1 MATKVSSYLTKL
13 GFRQLEHV
21 ADAANYNNETGGEY
35 IVIRENTR
43 IYLYDAT
50 SNAPIDSI
58 NVLPTSDGGTSR
70 WMAIG
75 GGAMTQYKISYTFE
89 SYSNEIPLGMTVL
102 SKANIFYVNIEN
114 TQILSTEFNLNDAKD
129 TIVLSKPFEAGVRTE
144 VVIFVGDYQPESRD
158 YELLT
163 NKPMV
168 NGITLVGNRSL
179 GELGIQPT
187 GDYATNTRVNTVENT
202 LENKKANKATT
213 LAGYNIGDAYT
224 KTEVEQLINKKE
236 HLPDQTGNQGK
247 FLSTDGTNAAWVDVQ
262 DGTTTVKGVVKLATD
277 TEIEEGT
284 SETAVVVAKQ
294 LKATN
299 STVTGINARVSKN
312 ETDIANL
319 GNTKADKT
327 TTLAGYGITDAYTR
341 NEVDNISTGL
351 TTEIDKKANSDDVYT
366 KSEIDTTVAD
376 LNQKIT
382 DKDSLP
388 EQAGNTDKFLT
399 TNGTEASWATIDKT
413 TVGLNNVDNTSDLD
427 KPISTAVQG
436 ALDGKQSSLTSVQL
450 SAVNSGIDSTKVSTY
465 DGYATTIASKADASD
480 VTALQT
486 TVEQHT
492 TQIADKANS
501 ADVYTK
507 TEVDA
512 KLETVTIDE
521 SNLVHKTE
529 NEEIA
534 GVKTF
539 KDSIA
544 FVGGDWDQGT
554 INNVLQ
560 YNAPNG
566 VSFVNTLVSNLGGEF
581 DTDGD
586 GTNEKIAAGFMY
598 QGLSNYTSPQELMNT
613 LRPRINVTPI
623 TGHMVFEGE
632 GSAYM
637 CGASAKDSITSKFV
651 GLDETS
657 GAKITYVS
665 TGLIEA
671 SANSKFAD
679 GSVDSNAHLHIDAQ
693 FNQIDMSITNNLN
706 SKTTGINLK
715 DGVMTFTADSFVGL
729 PEISSSDVTTALGY
743 TPYNSTNPNGYQTA
757 SDVASAIASIPQF
770 EIKIVDVLPATGQ
783 KMVLYLLPKTSVSGD
798 NIYDEYIWLE
808 STSSFE
814 LVGSTTVDL
823 SDYYTKTE
831 TDQKLD
837 TKQDTLT
844 AGNGIKIENNTITNT
859 YEVPENVVTSD
870 NYVNSRLWKGTLAEY
885 DALTTYD
892 DAVTYFITDD
902 NAQTQNTT
910 LANKINALEARIAA
924 LEAQLNS

>member
-21 ADAANYNNETGGEY
+21 ADAANYNKETGGEY

-58 NVLPTSDGGTSR
+58 SILPTSDGGASR
-70 WMAIG
+70 WIAVG

-179 GELGIQPT
+179 GELGIQPA

-202 LENKKANKATT
+202 LENKKADKATT
-213 LAGYNIGDAYT
+213 LSGYNIGDAYT
-224 KTEVEQLINKKE
+224 KTEV
-236 HLPDQTGNQGK
+236 
-247 FLSTDGTNAAWVDVQ
+247 
-262 DGTTTVKGVVKLATD
+262 
-277 TEIEEGT
+277 
-284 SETAVVVAKQ
+284 
-294 LKATN
+294 
-299 STVTGINARVSKN
+299 
-312 ETDIANL
+312 
-319 GNTKADKT
+319 
-327 TTLAGYGITDAYTR
+327 
-341 NEVDNISTGL
+341 DNIKTNL
-351 TTEIDKKANSDDVYT
+351 TTEINKKANSDSVYT

-388 EQAGNTDKFLT
+388 EQAGNADKFLT

-436 ALDGKQSSLTSVQL
+436 ALDSKADKATTLSGYGITDAYTKEEIENTYAKSVD
-450 SAVNSGIDSTKVSTY
+450 IPTKVSQLEN
-465 DGYATTIASKADASD
+465 DSGYLTEHQDISGKADTSYVNEELAKKQDVISDLDVIRQGASKGA
-480 VTALQT
+480 TALQT
-486 TVEQHT
+486 ETDPIYT
-492 TQIADKANS
+492 ADKPNIALKSEIPTNVS
-501 ADVYTK
+501 SLTN
-507 TEVDA
+507 DA
-512 KLETVTIDE
+512 
-521 SNLVHKTE
+521 
-529 NEEIA
+529 
-534 GVKTF
+534 
-539 KDSIA
+539 
-544 FVGGDWDQGT
+544 
-554 INNVLQ
+554 
-560 YNAPNG
+560 
-566 VSFVNTLVSNLGGEF
+566 
-581 DTDGD
+581 
-586 GTNEKIAAGFMY
+586 
-598 QGLSNYTSPQELMNT
+598 
-613 LRPRINVTPI
+613 
-623 TGHMVFEGE
+623 
-632 GSAYM
+632 
-637 CGASAKDSITSKFV
+637 
-651 GLDETS
+651 
-657 GAKITYVS
+657 
-665 TGLIEA
+665 
-671 SANSKFAD
+671 
-679 GSVDSNAHLHIDAQ
+679 
-693 FNQIDMSITNNLN
+693 
-706 SKTTGINLK
+706 
-715 DGVMTFTADSFVGL
+715 
-729 PEISSSDVTTALGY
+729 
-743 TPYNSTNPNGYQTA
+743 GYQTA

-770 EIKIVDVLPATGQ
+770 EIKIVDALPATGQ

-814 LVGSTTVDL
+814 LIGSTTVDL

-885 DALTTYD
+885 NALTTYD

-910 LANKINALEARIAA
+910 LANKINTLEARIAA

>member
-13 GFRQLEHV
+13 GFKQLEHV

-58 NVLPTSDGGTSR
+58 SILPTSDGGASR
-70 WMAIG
+70 WIAVG

-89 SYSNEIPLGMTVL
+89 SYSNEIPLGMTIL

-179 GELGIQPT
+179 GELGIQPA

-202 LENKKANKATT
+202 LENKKADKATT

-224 KTEVEQLINKKE
+224 KTEVDSIK
-236 HLPDQTGNQGK
+236 
-247 FLSTDGTNAAWVDVQ
+247 TD
-262 DGTTTVKGVVKLATD
+262 
-277 TEIEEGT
+277 
-284 SETAVVVAKQ
+284 
-294 LKATN
+294 
-299 STVTGINARVSKN
+299 
-312 ETDIANL
+312 
-319 GNTKADKT
+319 
-327 TTLAGYGITDAYTR
+327 
-341 NEVDNISTGL
+341 L
-351 TTEIDKKANSDDVYT
+351 TTEINKKANSDNVYT

-436 ALDGKQSSLTSVQL
+436 VLDGKADKATTLSGYGITDAYTKEEIENTYAKSVD
-450 SAVNSGIDSTKVSTY
+450 IPTKVSQLEN
-465 DGYATTIASKADASD
+465 DSGYLTEHQDISGKADTSYVNEELAKKQDVISDLETIREGASKGA
-480 VTALQT
+480 TALQT
-486 TVEQHT
+486 ETDPIYT
-492 TQIADKANS
+492 ADKPNIALKSEIPTNVS
-501 ADVYTK
+501 SLTN
-507 TEVDA
+507 DA
-512 KLETVTIDE
+512 
-521 SNLVHKTE
+521 
-529 NEEIA
+529 
-534 GVKTF
+534 
-539 KDSIA
+539 
-544 FVGGDWDQGT
+544 
-554 INNVLQ
+554 
-560 YNAPNG
+560 
-566 VSFVNTLVSNLGGEF
+566 
-581 DTDGD
+581 
-586 GTNEKIAAGFMY
+586 
-598 QGLSNYTSPQELMNT
+598 
-613 LRPRINVTPI
+613 
-623 TGHMVFEGE
+623 
-632 GSAYM
+632 
-637 CGASAKDSITSKFV
+637 
-651 GLDETS
+651 
-657 GAKITYVS
+657 
-665 TGLIEA
+665 
-671 SANSKFAD
+671 
-679 GSVDSNAHLHIDAQ
+679 
-693 FNQIDMSITNNLN
+693 
-706 SKTTGINLK
+706 
-715 DGVMTFTADSFVGL
+715 
-729 PEISSSDVTTALGY
+729 
-743 TPYNSTNPNGYQTA
+743 GYQTA

-770 EIKIVDVLPATGQ
+770 EMKIVDVLPATGQ
-783 KMVLYLLPKTSVSGD
+783 KMVLYLLPKISVSGD

-831 TDQKLD
+831 TNEKLA

-870 NYVNSRLWKGTLAEY
+870 NYVNSKLWKGTLAEY
-885 DALTTYD
+885 NALTTYD

>member
-179 GELGIQPT
+179 GELGIQPA
-187 GDYATNTRVNTVENT
+187 GDYATNTKVNTVEST
-202 LENKKANKATT
+202 LENKKADKATT

-224 KTEVEQLINKKE
+224 KTEVDSIK
-236 HLPDQTGNQGK
+236 
-247 FLSTDGTNAAWVDVQ
+247 TN
-262 DGTTTVKGVVKLATD
+262 
-277 TEIEEGT
+277 
-284 SETAVVVAKQ
+284 
-294 LKATN
+294 
-299 STVTGINARVSKN
+299 
-312 ETDIANL
+312 
-319 GNTKADKT
+319 
-327 TTLAGYGITDAYTR
+327 
-341 NEVDNISTGL
+341 L
-351 TTEIDKKANSDDVYT
+351 TTEINKKANSDNVYT

-399 TNGTEASWATIDKT
+399 TNGTEASWAMIDKT
-413 TVGLNNVDNTSDLD
+413 TVGLNNVDNTSDLN
-427 KPISTAVQG
+427 KPISTAVQE
-436 ALDGKQSSLTSVQL
+436 ALD
-450 SAVNSGIDSTKVSTY
+450 
-465 DGYATTIASKADASD
+465 SKADKATTLAGYGITDVYTKKEIENTYAKSVDIPTKLFQLENDSGYLTEHQDISGKADTSYVNEELAKKQDVISDLDVIRRGASKGA
-480 VTALQT
+480 TALQT
-486 TVEQHT
+486 ETDPIYT
-492 TQIADKANS
+492 ADKPNIALKSEIPTNVS
-501 ADVYTK
+501 SLTN
-507 TEVDA
+507 DA
-512 KLETVTIDE
+512 
-521 SNLVHKTE
+521 
-529 NEEIA
+529 
-534 GVKTF
+534 
-539 KDSIA
+539 
-544 FVGGDWDQGT
+544 
-554 INNVLQ
+554 
-560 YNAPNG
+560 
-566 VSFVNTLVSNLGGEF
+566 
-581 DTDGD
+581 
-586 GTNEKIAAGFMY
+586 
-598 QGLSNYTSPQELMNT
+598 
-613 LRPRINVTPI
+613 
-623 TGHMVFEGE
+623 
-632 GSAYM
+632 
-637 CGASAKDSITSKFV
+637 
-651 GLDETS
+651 
-657 GAKITYVS
+657 
-665 TGLIEA
+665 
-671 SANSKFAD
+671 
-679 GSVDSNAHLHIDAQ
+679 
-693 FNQIDMSITNNLN
+693 
-706 SKTTGINLK
+706 
-715 DGVMTFTADSFVGL
+715 
-729 PEISSSDVTTALGY
+729 
-743 TPYNSTNPNGYQTA
+743 GYQTA

-770 EIKIVDVLPATGQ
+770 EIKIVDALPATGQ

-831 TDQKLD
+831 TDNKLD

-844 AGNGIKIENNTITNT
+844 AGNGIKIENNTIMNT

-870 NYVNSRLWKGTLAEY
+870 NYVNSRLWKGTLTEY
-885 DALTTYD
+885 NALTTYD

-902 NAQTQNTT
+902 NAQTQNTA

>member
-58 NVLPTSDGGTSR
+58 SILPTSDGGTSR
-70 WMAIG
+70 WIAVG

-179 GELGIQPT
+179 GELGIQPA
-187 GDYATNTRVNTVENT
+187 GDYATNTKVNTVEST
-202 LENKKANKATT
+202 LENKKADKATT

-224 KTEVEQLINKKE
+224 KTEV
-236 HLPDQTGNQGK
+236 
-247 FLSTDGTNAAWVDVQ
+247 
-262 DGTTTVKGVVKLATD
+262 
-277 TEIEEGT
+277 
-284 SETAVVVAKQ
+284 
-294 LKATN
+294 
-299 STVTGINARVSKN
+299 
-312 ETDIANL
+312 
-319 GNTKADKT
+319 
-327 TTLAGYGITDAYTR
+327 
-341 NEVDNISTGL
+341 DNIKTNL
-351 TTEIDKKANSDDVYT
+351 TTEIDKKANSDSVYT

-388 EQAGNTDKFLT
+388 EQAGNADKFLT
-399 TNGTEASWATIDKT
+399 TNGAEASWIAIDKT

-427 KPISTAVQG
+427 KPISTAVQS
-436 ALDGKQSSLTSVQL
+436 ALDSKADKATTLAGYGITDAYTKEEIENTYAKSVD
-450 SAVNSGIDSTKVSTY
+450 IPTKVSQLENDSGYLTEHQDISGKANVTY
-465 DGYATTIASKADASD
+465 VNEELAKKQDVISDLETIREGASKGA
-480 VTALQT
+480 TALQT
-486 TVEQHT
+486 ETDPIYT
-492 TQIADKANS
+492 ADKPNIALKSEIPTNVS
-501 ADVYTK
+501 SLTN
-507 TEVDA
+507 DA
-512 KLETVTIDE
+512 
-521 SNLVHKTE
+521 
-529 NEEIA
+529 
-534 GVKTF
+534 
-539 KDSIA
+539 
-544 FVGGDWDQGT
+544 
-554 INNVLQ
+554 
-560 YNAPNG
+560 
-566 VSFVNTLVSNLGGEF
+566 
-581 DTDGD
+581 
-586 GTNEKIAAGFMY
+586 
-598 QGLSNYTSPQELMNT
+598 
-613 LRPRINVTPI
+613 
-623 TGHMVFEGE
+623 
-632 GSAYM
+632 
-637 CGASAKDSITSKFV
+637 
-651 GLDETS
+651 
-657 GAKITYVS
+657 
-665 TGLIEA
+665 
-671 SANSKFAD
+671 
-679 GSVDSNAHLHIDAQ
+679 
-693 FNQIDMSITNNLN
+693 
-706 SKTTGINLK
+706 
-715 DGVMTFTADSFVGL
+715 
-729 PEISSSDVTTALGY
+729 
-743 TPYNSTNPNGYQTA
+743 GYQTA

-770 EIKIVDVLPATGQ
+770 EIKIVDALPATGQ

-885 DALTTYD
+885 DALATYD

>member
-58 NVLPTSDGGTSR
+58 SILPTSDGGTSR
-70 WMAIG
+70 WIAVG

-179 GELGIQPT
+179 GELGIQPA
-187 GDYATNTRVNTVENT
+187 GDYATNTKVNTVENT
-202 LENKKANKATT
+202 LENKKADKA
-213 LAGYNIGDAYT
+213 
-224 KTEVEQLINKKE
+224 
-236 HLPDQTGNQGK
+236 
-247 FLSTDGTNAAWVDVQ
+247 
-262 DGTTTVKGVVKLATD
+262 
-277 TEIEEGT
+277 
-284 SETAVVVAKQ
+284 
-294 LKATN
+294 
-299 STVTGINARVSKN
+299 
-312 ETDIANL
+312 
-319 GNTKADKT
+319 
-327 TTLAGYGITDAYTR
+327 TTLAGYGITD
-341 NEVDNISTGL
+341 
-351 TTEIDKKANSDDVYT
+351 VYT
-366 KSEIDTTVAD
+366 KEEIENTYAKSVDIPTKVSQLENDSGYLTEHQDISGKADTSYVNEELAKKQD
-376 LNQKIT
+376 VI
-382 DKDSLP
+382 
-388 EQAGNTDKFLT
+388 
-399 TNGTEASWATIDKT
+399 
-413 TVGLNNVDNTSDLD
+413 SDLD
-427 KPISTAVQG
+427 VIRQG
-436 ALDGKQSSLTSVQL
+436 A
-450 SAVNSGIDSTKVSTY
+450 
-465 DGYATTIASKADASD
+465 SKGA
-480 VTALQT
+480 TALQT
-486 TVEQHT
+486 ETDPIYT
-492 TQIADKANS
+492 ADKPNIALKSEIPTNVS
-501 ADVYTK
+501 SLTN
-507 TEVDA
+507 DA
-512 KLETVTIDE
+512 
-521 SNLVHKTE
+521 
-529 NEEIA
+529 
-534 GVKTF
+534 
-539 KDSIA
+539 
-544 FVGGDWDQGT
+544 
-554 INNVLQ
+554 
-560 YNAPNG
+560 
-566 VSFVNTLVSNLGGEF
+566 
-581 DTDGD
+581 
-586 GTNEKIAAGFMY
+586 
-598 QGLSNYTSPQELMNT
+598 
-613 LRPRINVTPI
+613 
-623 TGHMVFEGE
+623 
-632 GSAYM
+632 
-637 CGASAKDSITSKFV
+637 
-651 GLDETS
+651 
-657 GAKITYVS
+657 
-665 TGLIEA
+665 
-671 SANSKFAD
+671 
-679 GSVDSNAHLHIDAQ
+679 
-693 FNQIDMSITNNLN
+693 
-706 SKTTGINLK
+706 
-715 DGVMTFTADSFVGL
+715 
-729 PEISSSDVTTALGY
+729 
-743 TPYNSTNPNGYQTA
+743 GYQTA

-770 EIKIVDVLPATGQ
+770 EIKIVDALPATGQ
-783 KMVLYLLPKTSVSGD
+783 KMVLYLLPKTSASGD

-885 DALTTYD
+885 DALATYD

>member
-58 NVLPTSDGGTSR
+58 SILPTSDGGTSR
-70 WMAIG
+70 WIAVG

-179 GELGIQPT
+179 GELGIQPA
-187 GDYATNTRVNTVENT
+187 GDYATNTKVNTVENT
-202 LENKKANKATT
+202 LENKKADKATT

-224 KTEVEQLINKKE
+224 KTEVDSIK
-236 HLPDQTGNQGK
+236 
-247 FLSTDGTNAAWVDVQ
+247 TN
-262 DGTTTVKGVVKLATD
+262 
-277 TEIEEGT
+277 
-284 SETAVVVAKQ
+284 
-294 LKATN
+294 
-299 STVTGINARVSKN
+299 
-312 ETDIANL
+312 
-319 GNTKADKT
+319 
-327 TTLAGYGITDAYTR
+327 
-341 NEVDNISTGL
+341 L
-351 TTEIDKKANSDDVYT
+351 TTEINKKANFDNVYT

-427 KPISTAVQG
+427 KPISTAVQS
-436 ALDGKQSSLTSVQL
+436 ALD
-450 SAVNSGIDSTKVSTY
+450 
-465 DGYATTIASKADASD
+465 SKADKA
-480 VTALQT
+480 T
-486 TVEQHT
+486 TLSGYGIT
-492 TQIADKANS
+492 
-501 ADVYTK
+501 
-507 TEVDA
+507 DA
-512 KLETVTIDE
+512 
-521 SNLVHKTE
+521 
-529 NEEIA
+529 
-534 GVKTF
+534 
-539 KDSIA
+539 
-544 FVGGDWDQGT
+544 
-554 INNVLQ
+554 
-560 YNAPNG
+560 
-566 VSFVNTLVSNLGGEF
+566 
-581 DTDGD
+581 
-586 GTNEKIAAGFMY
+586 
-598 QGLSNYTSPQELMNT
+598 
-613 LRPRINVTPI
+613 
-623 TGHMVFEGE
+623 
-632 GSAYM
+632 
-637 CGASAKDSITSKFV
+637 
-651 GLDETS
+651 
-657 GAKITYVS
+657 
-665 TGLIEA
+665 
-671 SANSKFAD
+671 
-679 GSVDSNAHLHIDAQ
+679 
-693 FNQIDMSITNNLN
+693 
-706 SKTTGINLK
+706 
-715 DGVMTFTADSFVGL
+715 
-729 PEISSSDVTTALGY
+729 
-743 TPYNSTNPNGYQTA
+743 
-757 SDVASAIASIPQF
+757 
-770 EIKIVDVLPATGQ
+770 
-783 KMVLYLLPKTSVSGD
+783 
-798 NIYDEYIWLE
+798 
-808 STSSFE
+808 
-814 LVGSTTVDL
+814 
-823 SDYYTKTE
+823 YTKTE

-859 YEVPENVVTSD
+859 YEVPENVVISD

-910 LANKINALEARIAA
+910 LANKINTLEARIAA

>member
-1 MATKVSSYLTKL
+1 MATKASSYLTKL
-13 GFRQLEHV
+13 GFRQLDHI

-58 NVLPTSDGGTSR
+58 NVLPTSNGGASR
-70 WMAIG
+70 WIAVG

-179 GELGIQPT
+179 GELGIQPA

-202 LENKKANKATT
+202 LENKKADKATT

-224 KTEVEQLINKKE
+224 KTEVDSIK
-236 HLPDQTGNQGK
+236 
-247 FLSTDGTNAAWVDVQ
+247 TN
-262 DGTTTVKGVVKLATD
+262 
-277 TEIEEGT
+277 
-284 SETAVVVAKQ
+284 
-294 LKATN
+294 
-299 STVTGINARVSKN
+299 
-312 ETDIANL
+312 
-319 GNTKADKT
+319 
-327 TTLAGYGITDAYTR
+327 
-341 NEVDNISTGL
+341 L
-351 TTEIDKKANSDDVYT
+351 TTEINKKANSDNVYT

-399 TNGTEASWATIDKT
+399 TNGTEASWAMIDKT
-413 TVGLNNVDNTSDLD
+413 TVGLNNVDNTSDLN
-427 KPISTAVQG
+427 KPISTAVQE
-436 ALDGKQSSLTSVQL
+436 ALD
-450 SAVNSGIDSTKVSTY
+450 
-465 DGYATTIASKADASD
+465 SKADKA
-480 VTALQT
+480 T
-486 TVEQHT
+486 TLAGYGIT
-492 TQIADKANS
+492 
-501 ADVYTK
+501 DVYTK
-507 TEVDA
+507 EEIENTYAKSVDIPTKLSQLENDSGYLTEHQDISGKADTSYV
-512 KLETVTIDE
+512 
-521 SNLVHKTE
+521 
-529 NEEIA
+529 NEELAKKQDVISDLD
-534 GVKTF
+534 V
-539 KDSIA
+539 IR
-544 FVGGDWDQGT
+544 QGASKGAT
-554 INNVLQ
+554 VLQ
-560 YNAPNG
+560 
-566 VSFVNTLVSNLGGEF
+566 TE
-581 DTDGD
+581 TD
-586 GTNEKIAAGFMY
+586 
-598 QGLSNYTSPQELMNT
+598 
-613 LRPRINVTPI
+613 PI
-623 TGHMVFEGE
+623 
-632 GSAYM
+632 Y
-637 CGASAKDSITSKFV
+637 
-651 GLDETS
+651 
-657 GAKITYVS
+657 
-665 TGLIEA
+665 
-671 SANSKFAD
+671 
-679 GSVDSNAHLHIDAQ
+679 
-693 FNQIDMSITNNLN
+693 
-706 SKTTGINLK
+706 
-715 DGVMTFTADSFVGL
+715 TADKPNIALKS
-729 PEISSSDVTTALGY
+729 EIPTNVSSL
-743 TPYNSTNPNGYQTA
+743 TNDAGYQTA

-770 EIKIVDVLPATGQ
+770 EIKIVDALPTTGQ

-885 DALTTYD
+885 DALATYD